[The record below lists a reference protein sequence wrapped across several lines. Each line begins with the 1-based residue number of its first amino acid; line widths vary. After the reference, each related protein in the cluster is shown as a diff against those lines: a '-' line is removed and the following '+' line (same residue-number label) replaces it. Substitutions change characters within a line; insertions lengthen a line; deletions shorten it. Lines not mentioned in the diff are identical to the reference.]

1 MYMIYHMFHVQE
13 RQNRL
18 DEVLNIIKSIDTSAK
33 LIGLDFVEVAMRNDD
48 YREATLATQTLFR
61 ILSQDII

>member
-1 MYMIYHMFHVQE
+1 
-13 RQNRL
+13 
-18 DEVLNIIKSIDTSAK
+18 
-33 LIGLDFVEVAMRNDD
+33 VAMRNDD